1 MDKIIGRVEEQKRLE
16 RCVASKEAQLVA
28 IYGRRRVGKTY
39 LVKNYF
45 AGRFDFMLTGI
56 NNATNDVQLKNF
68 IMELNNQ
75 TGKDLDAPKTWLE
88 AFALLRDYIE
98 SLSTEEKCV
107 VFFDEMPW
115 LDSAKSGFLTAFEW
129 FWNGYGSSNDNL
141 IFIVCGSATS
151 WMMENIDNNQGGL
164 YNRLTCRIYI
174 KPFTLQE
181 TEEYLQSRDI
191 QWSRYDIVQCYMI
204 MGGIPYYL
212 RLLDPELSY
221 NRNIDNLFFRKR
233 AELWDEY
240 ANLYSALFKNSGQY
254 EKIVEALS
262 KKKSG
267 LTREEVVKETGL
279 PNNGNLTRML
289 NDLEYSGFVRIN
301 NFFGAKKKVYQ
312 LADYYTLFYFKFI
325 KENYGKDEHFWSNT
339 IENASRRTWAGIT
352 FEQVCKD
359 HVDQIKN
366 KLGISGVLS
375 ELSTWSQTGT
385 GNEKGAQIDMVIK
398 RRDRVINICECK
410 YCTNEYE
417 IDKDYETALRNKVGV
432 FVRAGNIKDSIQ
444 LTMITTYGVKRN
456 KHSSVVNSEVT
467 MDDLFAV

>member
-1 MDKIIGRVEEQKRLE
+1 MDKIIGRVEERRRLDK
-16 RCVASKEAQLVA
+16 CIDAKEAQLVA

-45 AGRFDFMLTGI
+45 GGRFDFMLTGI

-75 TGKDLDAPKTWLE
+75 TGKEMAAPKTWLE

-98 SLSTEEKCV
+98 SLNAKEKCV

-115 LDSAKSGFLTAFEW
+115 MDGAKSGFLTAFEW
-129 FWNGYGSSNDNL
+129 FWNGYGSSKDNL

-151 WMMENIDNNQGGL
+151 WMMENIDNNHGGL

-181 TEEYLQSRDI
+181 TEDYLKSKDI

-221 NRNIDNLFFRKR
+221 NSNIDNLFFRKR

-240 ANLYSALFKNSGQY
+240 FNLYSALFKNSGQY
-254 EKIVEALS
+254 IKIVEALS

-267 LTREEVVKETGL
+267 LTREQVVTETGL
-279 PNNGNLTRML
+279 PNNGNLTKML

-312 LADYYTLFYFKFI
+312 LADYYTLFYYKFI
-325 KENYGKDEHFWSNT
+325 KDNYGKDEHFWTNT
-339 IENASRRTWAGIT
+339 IENASRRAWAGLT

-359 HVDQIKN
+359 HVDRIKN
-366 KLGISGVLS
+366 KLGIGGVLS
-375 ELSTWSQTGT
+375 ELSTWTQNGT
-385 GNEKGAQIDMVIK
+385 GDEKGAQVDMVIK

-410 YCTNEYE
+410 FSTDEYT
-417 IDKDYETALRNKVGV
+417 IDKDYETSLRNKVGA

-444 LTMITTYGVKRN
+444 LTLITTYGLKRN
-456 KHSSVVNSEVT
+456 MHSSVVNSVVT
-467 MDDLFAV
+467 MDDLFGD